1 MEEPADISRMD
12 VISGVFADK
21 TDWKKADEPT
31 TRTSNEIATAKAQPL
46 ASAHNEDALPE
57 ELRAVGH
64 SVFVQDDVGGG
75 ATSTDPPRLEAML
88 AVRGVVA
95 SAPKGAGRDIAGRTG
110 SHPPDEDQS
119 WHRTSEG
126 RTAASVWRSPRLAQI
141 GKAAKSWMRET
152 VDIPYVPQTAKSTD
166 GSDVQHAYGDHLQAE
181 HEMRL
186 TTACLR
192 AHPAFALS
200 PQDLRTLAYCGR
212 RLHMPRYREAFQ
224 EGALAHHFFILL
236 AGTMV
241 CTSEVTRDETVLSVQ
256 GGATSG
262 ICFGTEALTRKSLD
276 MSERSP
282 LRRLYTIAA
291 SSDSVVLRFSVSD
304 LMAAMPSLSFERLVC
319 THFEHYARSELK
331 QVPIFDSLDPEAMD
345 TLAPLFELEDHGRK
359 DETIFDDGDAGDRL
373 YILVKGEVGIV
384 KGGKTLARLNADVG
398 MHHAKMRPFFGEMA
412 LIDGK
417 PRMAAAVSCTPCTL
431 LVLKQEAFARLFAT
445 VPDFEARLK
454 GYKTLRARESELVA
468 GRDLGKRHQ
477 LEAAASSARVTKLL
491 HGASMSAAFEQRIT
505 TLSASA

>member
-1 MEEPADISRMD
+1 
-12 VISGVFADK
+12 
-21 TDWKKADEPT
+21 
-31 TRTSNEIATAKAQPL
+31 
-46 ASAHNEDALPE
+46 
-57 ELRAVGH
+57 
-64 SVFVQDDVGGG
+64 
-75 ATSTDPPRLEAML
+75 
-88 AVRGVVA
+88 
-95 SAPKGAGRDIAGRTG
+95 
-110 SHPPDEDQS
+110 
-119 WHRTSEG
+119 
-126 RTAASVWRSPRLAQI
+126 
-141 GKAAKSWMRET
+141 MRET
-152 VDIPYVPQTAKSTD
+152 VDIPYVPQQQSQRTGATSSTHTAIICKLNTKW
-166 GSDVQHAYGDHLQAE
+166 QAT
-181 HEMRL
+181 H
-186 TTACLR
+186 LR

-200 PQDLRTLAYCGR
+200 PRSSNSDSCGR
-212 RLHMPRYREAFQ
+212 RLHMPRYREAFKKVPWRIISSFYSP
-224 EGALAHHFFILL
+224 ARWFA
-236 AGTMV
+236 
-241 CTSEVTRDETVLSVQ
+241 SVTRDETVLSVQ

-384 KGGKTLARLNADVG
+384 KGGKTLARLNLNVG

-417 PRMAAAVSCTPCTL
+417 PRIAAAVSCTPCTL

-454 GYKTLRARESELVA
+454 GYKSLRARESELVA